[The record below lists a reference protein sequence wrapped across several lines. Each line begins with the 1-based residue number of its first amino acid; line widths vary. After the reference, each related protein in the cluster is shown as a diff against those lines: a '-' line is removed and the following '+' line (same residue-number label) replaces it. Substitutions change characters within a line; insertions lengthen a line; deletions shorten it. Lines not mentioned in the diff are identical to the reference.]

1 MIYLIHETI
10 LNIHTKTVR
19 VCNNDTELILT
30 LNDPEFKKT
39 VKGKLSVEKVV
50 I

>member
-1 MIYLIHETI
+1 MIYLIHETFF
-10 LNIHTKTVR
+10 NIHTRTIK

-30 LNDPEFKKT
+30 LNDPSFKKK